1 MKSLFRVALGLML
14 GVGTASLLVLPADAK
29 KKEASSAGPGLS
41 AAERNAISTL
51 KAALDARDYPAA
63 ASALSAAQSVVRSA
77 DGRFYLAVMQVEVA
91 RGTNNLALL
100 GSTINTLIAS
110 GRVSQAELGSLYA
123 SQGALAALAND
134 RKAAE
139 AAFSRAMEIAPSAD
153 LAITLAQF
161 RIGVNKP
168 AEAVSLIDR
177 AIELRKAT
185 GVPVPESWYR
195 RGIILA
201 GEAKLIPQTLK
212 FNRSWIAAYPS
223 PENWRDAVLTYRDN
237 AKPDAATLVDAIRLA
252 RLAKGLEGE
261 RDYLEAAQVF
271 SAAGLPGEAKSVFD
285 EGVSGRNVDPAKA
298 TYKEAIVA
306 AGREAGSAKPK
317 LAGLRSAAAAAPTG
331 APCLQ
336 AADQL
341 LSFGDYAGA
350 IDLYRLALQKGGADS
365 NAANMR
371 LGIALAL
378 SGQAAEAE
386 AALRNIVG
394 PRSELA
400 ALWLIWL
407 GQRR

>member
-1 MKSLFRVALGLML
+1 MKSLCRVALGLML
-14 GVGTASLLVLPADAK
+14 GVGAASLFVLPADAK
-29 KKEASSAGPGLS
+29 KKEEAPAGPSLS
-41 AAERNAISTL
+41 APERNALSTL
-51 KAALDARDYPAA
+51 KAAIDARDYPAA

-77 DGRFYLAVMQVEVA
+77 DGRYYLAVMQVEVA

-100 GSTINTLIAS
+100 GSTISSLIAS

-123 SQGALAALAND
+123 SQGAIAALAND

-139 AAFSRAMEIAPSAD
+139 AAYTRAMDLAPSAD
-153 LAITLAQF
+153 LAITLAQL
-161 RIGVNKP
+161 RISANRP
-168 AEAVSLIDR
+168 AEAVSLIER
-177 AIELRKAT
+177 AIEMRKAT
-185 GVPVPESWYR
+185 GVPVPESWYL
-195 RGIILA
+195 RGIVLGA
-201 GEAKLIPQTLK
+201 EAKLPAQILK
-212 FNRSWIAAYPS
+212 FNRNWIAAYPS
-223 PENWRDAVLTYRDN
+223 PENWRDALLTYRDN
-237 AKPDAATLVDAIRLA
+237 AKPDASTLLDAIRLA

-261 RDYLEAAQVF
+261 RDYLEAAQAF

-317 LAGLRSAAAAAPTG
+317 LAALRNAAANAAAGT
-331 APCLQ
+331 AASQ
-336 AADQL
+336 AGDQA
-341 LSFGDYAGA
+341 LSFGDYGAA
-350 IDLYRLALQKGGADS
+350 IDLYRLALQKGAAD
-365 NAANMR
+365 ADAVNMH

-378 SGQAAEAE
+378 AGRAPEAE
-386 AALRNIVG
+386 AAFRSIAG